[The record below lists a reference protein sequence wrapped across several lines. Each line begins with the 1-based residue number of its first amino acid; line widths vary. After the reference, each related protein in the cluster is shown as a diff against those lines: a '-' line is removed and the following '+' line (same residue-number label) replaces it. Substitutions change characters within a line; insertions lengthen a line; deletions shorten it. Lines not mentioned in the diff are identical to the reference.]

1 MPGGDAEPQLR
12 QKLHLETWSLLVAG
26 FVRPSEHSE
35 TWGDSFEMAALILGL
50 MVALN
55 VASAGAPEV
64 S

>member
-26 FVRPSEHSE
+26 VRSAIRKLV
-35 TWGDSFEMAALILGL
+35 GDSFEMAALILGL